1 MFNYIKW
8 FFLVFGGFRFGI
20 AGAILGFFL
29 GYIIEEIF
37 SGKTAVNKNNS
48 KQKFAFPPK
57 EQNILLLIAS
67 VIKAD
72 GYISKEK
79 ILFTNNFIY
88 KTFGAVTGSRMMI
101 ALKDLIQKSIP
112 VEDVATALRFSI
124 ERDQK
129 LKLLHFFYNLSMVN
143 GYLHPNEK
151 KIIEHILINMGLFHE
166 DFENMT
172 KGRQQSKKNP
182 FNFNYSSDHHYKILG
197 LTKQA
202 SNEEIKKTYRKLVLK
217 YHPDR
222 SKGMDK
228 SAEAKFVKI
237 QDAYEQIKKARN
249 IK

>member
-1 MFNYIKW
+1 MHSYIKW

-20 AGAILGFFL
+20 VGAILGFFL
-29 GYIIEEIF
+29 GYVIEEIF
-37 SGKTAVNKNNS
+37 LGNTRTHKRSN
-48 KQKFAFPPK
+48 KQKFAFSTT

-101 ALKDLIQKSIP
+101 SLKDLIQKSIP
-112 VEDVATALRFSI
+112 IEDVANALRFSV
-124 ERDQK
+124 ERKQK
-129 LKLLHFFYNLSMVN
+129 LKLLHFFYELSMVN
-143 GYLHPNEK
+143 GSLHPNEK
-151 KIIEHILINMGLFHE
+151 NIIQHILINMGLFFE
-166 DFENMT
+166 DFENII
-172 KGRQQSKKNP
+172 KGGHQKQESP
-182 FNFNYSSDHHYKILG
+182 FNFNYSSDYHYKTLE
-197 LTKQA
+197 LTKNA
-202 SNEEIKKTYRKLVLK
+202 SNEEIKKAYRRLVLK

-222 SKGMDK
+222 SKGLDK
-228 SAEAKFVKI
+228 YAEAKFVKI

>member
-1 MFNYIKW
+1 MHSYIKW

-20 AGAILGFFL
+20 VGAILGFFL
-29 GYIIEEIF
+29 GYVIEEIF
-37 SGKTAVNKNNS
+37 TGNTAINKRSS
-48 KQKFAFPPK
+48 KQKFTFTSK
-57 EQNILLLIAS
+57 DQNILLLIAS

-101 ALKDLIQKSIP
+101 SLKDLIQKTIP
-112 VEDVATALRFSI
+112 IEEVATALRFSV
-124 ERDQK
+124 EREQK
-129 LKLLHFFYNLSMVN
+129 LKLLHFFYDLSTIN
-143 GYLHPNEK
+143 GSLHPNEK
-151 KIIEHILINMGLFHE
+151 HIIQHILINMGLFYE
-166 DFENMT
+166 DFENIIR
-172 KGRQQSKKNP
+172 KGQQKQKSP
-182 FNFNYSSDHHYKILG
+182 FNFNYSSDYHYKTLG
-197 LTKQA
+197 LTKNA

-222 SKGMDK
+222 SKGLDK